1 MYDITFLG
9 NSPVDVL
16 INAPEELLTKYNLK
30 KGDWAP
36 VSPEVISNVLEDL
49 KDAEK
54 TIMPGGSAGNTAYGA
69 ARLGSKVAFNG
80 FVGNDDMGQI
90 YYKSLTEAGIDMPTP
105 VEGGKTLVIY
115 VLITPDGERT
125 FITTAERVALGED
138 GVNEDMIANSK
149 WLYIEGY
156 LFDNEF
162 QAVLKACHIAR
173 KHKVRIALT
182 LAASFFVEQHYAKI
196 AMLVRDGIDLYICN
210 EEELYTLKNCEL
222 TGDDAHHAERTLA
235 RLRETP
241 SLVTNGSKGA
251 TLNTLKEKTQVP
263 TQPIDSI
270 VDATGA
276 GDAFAAGF
284 MHAYVGAF
292 NAEDSIKLGHSLAG
306 MVIQQIGGRLPTG
319 YEDILKSHQAA

>member
-16 INAPEELLTKYNLK
+16 INVSDDILKKYNLK

-36 VSPEVISNVLEDL
+36 VSPEVIQNVLNDVQGT
-49 KDAEK
+49 EK

-80 FVGNDDMGQI
+80 YVGDDDMGHT
-90 YYKSLTEAGIDMPTP
+90 YYKSLTEAGIDMPKP
-105 VEGGKTLVIY
+105 VAGGKTLVIY

-125 FITTAERVALGED
+125 FITTAERVALGES
-138 GVNEDMIANSK
+138 GVNEQMIAQSK

-162 QAVLKACHIAR
+162 QAVLKACHVAR
-173 KHKVRIALT
+173 KNNVKIALT
-182 LAASFFVEQHYAKI
+182 LAASFFVEQHFSKI
-196 AMLVRDGIDLYICN
+196 AMLIRDGIDLYICN
-210 EEELYTLKNCEL
+210 DEELYTLKNCEL
-222 TGDDAHHAERTLA
+222 TGDDAQHAEQTLA

-241 SLVTNGSKGA
+241 HLVTSGSKGA
-251 TLNTLKEKTQVP
+251 TLQTLKGKIHVP
-263 TQPIDSI
+263 TQPIEKI

-284 MHAYVGAF
+284 MHGYVRNLETETAI
-292 NAEDSIKLGHSLAG
+292 NLGHSLAG
-306 MVIQQIGGRLPTG
+306 LIIQQTGGRLPDG
-319 YEDILKSHQAA
+319 YERILKSHQAA

>member
-16 INAPEELLTKYNLK
+16 INVSEDILTKYDLK

-36 VSPEVISNVLEDL
+36 VSAETIDNVLADL

-80 FVGNDDMGQI
+80 FVGDDEMGQT
-90 YYKSLTEAGIDMPTP
+90 YYKSLTEAGIDMPAP
-105 VEGGKTLVIY
+105 VKGGKTLVIY

-125 FITTAERVALGED
+125 FITTAERVALGEA
-138 GVNEDMIANSK
+138 GVDENMIAQSK

-156 LFDNEF
+156 LFDSEF

-173 KHKVRIALT
+173 QNGTKIALT
-182 LAASFFVEQHYAKI
+182 LAASFFVQMHYAKI
-196 AMLVRDGIDLYICN
+196 AMMVRDGIDLYICN
-210 EEELYTLKNCEL
+210 DEELTTLKSCEL
-222 TGDDAHHAERTLA
+222 EGEDAKYAETTLA
-235 RLRETP
+235 RLRET
-241 SLVTNGSKGA
+241 SHLVTSGSKGA
-251 TLNTLKEKTQVP
+251 TYHTMGKKTHVP
-263 TQPIDSI
+263 TQAVDSI

-284 MHAYVGAF
+284 MHGFVNNF
-292 NAEDSIKLGHSLAG
+292 ETETCISLGHGLAG
-306 MVIQQIGGRLPTG
+306 MVIQQTGGRLASG
-319 YEDILKSHQAA
+319 YDRLIKDHQAA